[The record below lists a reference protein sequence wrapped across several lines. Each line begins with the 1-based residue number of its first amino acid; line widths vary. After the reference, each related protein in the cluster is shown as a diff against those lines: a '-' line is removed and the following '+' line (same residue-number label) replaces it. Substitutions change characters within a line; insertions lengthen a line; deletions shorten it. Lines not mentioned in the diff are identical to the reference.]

1 MEDSFDSSQA
11 IDKQRLKALSRR
23 SDARGLVQLASHL
36 LALTG
41 SGTLVVLAGWNPWL
55 LPAMVLHGLL
65 LIFLFAPLHETIH
78 RTAFASRW
86 LNDLVAWPCGLVLM
100 LPPEYFRAFHFAH
113 HRFTQDPGRD
123 PELAVPKPTTR
134 GAYLWRVTG
143 LPYWHERA
151 TTILKHA
158 FGRVEASFLPERMH
172 STITREARAV
182 VAVWI
187 GLAVLSIVTG
197 SAAVLTLWILP
208 ALLGQPALRA
218 YLLAEH
224 TGCPYIPDMLRN
236 TRTTRSNAVVRW
248 LAWNMPYHVEHHA
261 YPAVPFHALPAAHEV
276 IKDRIAVLATG
287 YIAVQCAII
296 AGLGPSQAA
305 AASS

>member
-1 MEDSFDSSQA
+1 MEDSFDSSQT

-23 SDARGLVQLASHL
+23 SDAKGLLQLASHL
-36 LALTG
+36 LALVG
-41 SGTLVVLAGWNPWL
+41 SVTLVVLAGWSLWL

-78 RTAFASRW
+78 RTAFARRW

-113 HRFTQDPGRD
+113 HRHTQDPACD
-123 PELAVPKPTTR
+123 PELSVPKPTTR
-134 GAYLWRVTG
+134 AAYIWRLTG
-143 LPYWHERA
+143 LPYWRERV
-151 TTILKHA
+151 TTILTHA
-158 FGRVEASFLPERMH
+158 VGRVEASFLPERMH
-172 STITREARAV
+172 ASIVREARAV

-187 GLAVLSIVTG
+187 GLAGISIATG

-208 ALLGQPALRA
+208 ALLGQPFLRA

-224 TGCPYIPDMLRN
+224 TGCPEVPDMLRN
-236 TRTTRSNAVVRW
+236 TRTTRSTAFVRW

-261 YPAVPFHALPAAHEV
+261 YPAVPFHALPDAHEV
-276 IKDRIAVLATG
+276 IKDRIAFLAPG
-287 YIAVQCAII
+287 YLAVQREIV
-296 AGLGPSQAA
+296 AGLGPSQTAA
-305 AASS
+305 VSS